1 MQLQPTTLV
10 PEPLPVPLQPADV
23 NVDWRD
29 SPQSKPTSS
38 KDRQR
43 SDRELD
49 AAKPW
54 WIGVAKFAGAIAIGT
69 AMFLAFARSPIPSGD
84 ETVYPNWHQHVEPLN
99 ERFRNT
105 GESVVKHVSRGGSVS
120 FGTQLALSELDRD
133 DATTAAVQAA
143 LAKGDVSQ
151 AEAALQA
158 AQQIPGLNPSPKNA
172 SEPQV
177 GSPKSE
183 TAAVPLLKPTLT
195 EGMKLA
201 VLTGDAKFHHLFLFD
216 CCDEDGDMIEVL
228 VNGDRFAIIPLTHH
242 GATISVPVS
251 ASQATSLSI
260 RGLHDGGGGVTVG
273 CVSSSGTTYLRRM
286 SVGETQAV
294 DLVRQ

>member
-1 MQLQPTTLV
+1 MQRQPMSLV
-10 PEPLPVPLQPADV
+10 PEPLPVLLQPADIS
-23 NVDWRD
+23 VDWRD
-29 SPQSKPTSS
+29 STQSKPTSS
-38 KDRQR
+38 NDRQR
-43 SDRELD
+43 SDRELN

-54 WIGVAKFAGAIAIGT
+54 WIDVAKFTGAIAIGT

-84 ETVYPNWHQHVEPLN
+84 ETVYPNWRQHVEPLN
-99 ERFRNT
+99 ERYRNT
-105 GESVVKHVSRGGSVS
+105 GESVVKQVSRGGSVL

-143 LAKGDVSQ
+143 LAKGDVAQ

-158 AQQIPGLNPSPKNA
+158 AQQIPELSTSPKNA

-177 GSPKSE
+177 GSHKPE

-228 VNGDRFAIIPLTHH
+228 VNGERFAIIPLTHH